1 MSRNNFPHY
10 RQLDAMDCGATC
22 LRMIAKYYGRLYT
35 AQTLRQRSSI
45 TREGVSLLGISDA
58 AESIGMRTMGVKTTL
73 ENLEKEKVT
82 PFIAH
87 WNQNHFV
94 VVYKIDK
101 NKVYVADPGASKIT
115 YTKQEFIKHW
125 ASTEKDG
132 NKQGIALLLEPTP
145 AFYEN
150 QDEKQSRTSFK
161 FLLNYLKPHKKLIW
175 QLILSLIFGSLIQ
188 LIFPFLTQSI
198 VDFGIA
204 NNNLSFITLVLIAQM
219 VLFVSRMSVDFI
231 RSWIMLHISTR
242 INISLISDF
251 LIKLM
256 KLPIGFFDT
265 KMTGDLLQR
274 IGDHNRIES
283 FLTGQSLATLFSF
296 VNLIIFGIVL
306 VYYSFTIFLVFL
318 IGSALYIGWIYL
330 FMKKRRELDHKRFR
344 EASAEQ
350 SNKIQLIQ
358 AMQEIKLQ
366 NAEKQ
371 MRWEWERI
379 QVRLF
384 KVSIKGLALS
394 QYQSLG
400 TVFINESK
408 NLIIT
413 FLSAYFVVKGN
424 LTLGMMLAIQYIIG
438 QLNSP
443 VSQIIGFV
451 QSWQD
456 AKISMERLGEIHNKE
471 DEENPNE
478 QKINILPTD
487 KSLKIENIEFQYT
500 PPHSEIVLKDV
511 SLKIPENKITA
522 IVGTSGS
529 GKTTLVKLLLGFYN
543 HYKGNILLG
552 DNQLKNYSQ
561 AWWRSQVGAVMQDG
575 FIFNDTIARNI
586 AVGQENIDKLRLVE
600 AVKTANIQEFIEN
613 LPLGYNTKIGS
624 EGTGLSQGQKQR
636 ILIARAVYK
645 NPQYLFF
652 DEATNSLDANNEKII
667 MDNLNR
673 FFKGRTVVIVA
684 HRLSTVKNADQIVVI
699 EKGEIVEV
707 GTHEH
712 LTNLRGVY
720 FELVKNQLE
729 LGN

>member
-1 MSRNNFPHY
+1 MSNFPHY
-10 RQLDAMDCGATC
+10 HQLDSMDCGATC
-22 LRMIAKYYGRLYT
+22 LRMIAKYYGKSYT
-35 AQTLRQRSSI
+35 SQTLRQRSYI

-58 AESIGMRTMGVKTTL
+58 AESIGMRTIGVKTTL

-101 NKVYVADPGASKIT
+101 TKVYVADPGASKIT
-115 YTKQEFIKHW
+115 YTKQEFLSKW
-125 ASTEKDG
+125 ASTKKEGED
-132 NKQGIALLLEPTP
+132 QGIALLLEPTP
-145 AFYEN
+145 AFYEHN
-150 QDEKQSRTSFK
+150 EEKQSRTSFK

-175 QLILSLIFGSLIQ
+175 QLVLGLVFGSLIQ

-256 KLPIGFFDT
+256 KLPVGFFDT
-265 KMTGDLLQR
+265 KMTGDLMQR
-274 IGDHNRIES
+274 IGDHHRIES
-283 FLTGQSLATLFSF
+283 FLTGQSLSTLFSF
-296 VNLIIFGIVL
+296 FNLIIFGAVL
-306 VYYSFTIFLVFL
+306 AYYSLTIFVIFL

-358 AMQEIKLQ
+358 GMQEIKLQ

-371 MRWEWERI
+371 MRWDWERI

-394 QYQSLG
+394 QYQNLG

-408 NLIIT
+408 NLVIS
-413 FLSAYFVVKGN
+413 FLSAYFVIKGD

-443 VSQIIGFV
+443 VSQLISFI

-456 AKISMERLGEIHNKE
+456 AKISMERLGEMHNQP
-471 DEENPNE
+471 DEENAE
-478 QKINILPTD
+478 DQKLCILPRD
-487 KSLKIENIEFQYT
+487 KSIKIENIAFQYDK
-500 PPHSEIVLKDV
+500 PHGEMVLKDV
-511 SLKIPENKITA
+511 SLVIPENKITA
-522 IVGTSGS
+522 IVGMSGS
-529 GKTTLVKLLLGFYN
+529 GKTTLVKLLLGFYDLN
-543 HYKGNILLG
+543 KGSILIG
-552 DNQLKNYSQ
+552 ENPLKNYSQ

-575 FIFNDTIARNI
+575 FIFNDTIAKNI
-586 AVGQENIDKLRLVE
+586 AVGQENIDNQRLIE
-600 AVKTANIQEFIEN
+600 AVNVANIREFIEG

-624 EGTGLSQGQKQR
+624 EGNGLSQGQKQR
-636 ILIARAVYK
+636 ILIARSVYK

-652 DEATNSLDANNEKII
+652 DEATNALDANNERVI
-667 MDNLNR
+667 MDNLNK

-699 EKGEIVEV
+699 DKGEIVET
-707 GTHEH
+707 GTHNE
-712 LTNLRGVY
+712 LTDLRGAY
-720 FELVKNQLE
+720 YELVKNQLE

>member
-1 MSRNNFPHY
+1 MVNFPHY
-10 RQLDAMDCGATC
+10 TQLDAMDCGATC
-22 LRMIAKYYGRLYT
+22 LRMIAKSYGKSYT
-35 AQTLRQRSSI
+35 AQTLRQLSYIS
-45 TREGVSLLGISDA
+45 REGVSLLGISDA

-101 NKVYVADPGASKIT
+101 NKVYVADPAASKIT
-115 YTKQEFIKHW
+115 YTKKEFINHW
-125 ASTEKDG
+125 ASTEKEG
-132 NKQGIALLLEPTP
+132 YKYGIALLLEPTP

-150 QDEKQSRTSFK
+150 KDEKQSRTSFK

-175 QLILSLIFGSLIQ
+175 QLFISLIFGSLIQ

-198 VDFGIA
+198 VDFGIT
-204 NNNLSFITLVLIAQM
+204 NNNLSFITLVLVAQM

-242 INISLISDF
+242 VNISLISDF
-251 LIKLM
+251 FIKLM
-256 KLPIGFFDT
+256 KLPISFFDT

-274 IGDHNRIES
+274 IGDHNRIEN
-283 FLTGQSLATLFSF
+283 FLTGQSLNTLFSF
-296 VNLIIFGIVL
+296 VNLIIFGAVL
-306 VYYSFTIFLVFL
+306 AYYSLTIFFVFL
-318 IGSALYIGWIYL
+318 IGSALYIGWIYI

-371 MRWEWERI
+371 MRWDWERI

-384 KVSIKGLALS
+384 KISIKGLALS
-394 QYQSLG
+394 QYQNLG
-400 TVFINESK
+400 TVFINETK
-408 NLIIT
+408 NLIIS
-413 FLSAYFVVKGN
+413 FLSAYFVIKGD

-443 VSQIIGFV
+443 VTQIIGFI

-471 DEENPNE
+471 DEEDTNE
-478 QKINILPTD
+478 QKINTLPED

-511 SLKIPENKITA
+511 SLLIPENKITA

-529 GKTTLVKLLLGFYN
+529 GKTTLIKLLLGFYG
-543 HYKGNILLG
+543 HYKGCILLG
-552 DNQLKNYSQ
+552 DNKLKNYSQ
-561 AWWRSQVGAVMQDG
+561 EWWRSQVGAVMQDS
-575 FIFNDTIARNI
+575 FIFNDTIAKNI
-586 AVGQENIDKLRLVE
+586 AVGQENIDRQRLVE
-600 AVKTANIQEFIEN
+600 AAKVANIREFIET

-624 EGTGLSQGQKQR
+624 EGNGLSQGQKQR
-636 ILIARAVYK
+636 ILVARAVYK

-652 DEATNSLDANNEKII
+652 DEATNALDANNERII
-667 MDNLNR
+667 MDNLNK

-699 EKGEIVEV
+699 EKGEIAET
-707 GTHEH
+707 GTHEQ
-712 LTNLRGVY
+712 LTILRGKY